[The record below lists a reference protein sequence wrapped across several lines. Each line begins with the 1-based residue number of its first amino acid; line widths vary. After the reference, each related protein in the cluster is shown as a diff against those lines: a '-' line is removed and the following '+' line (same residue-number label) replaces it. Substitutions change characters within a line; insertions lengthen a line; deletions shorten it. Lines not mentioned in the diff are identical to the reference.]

1 MVRFSENHW
10 YISRGIRNHFEIV
23 VFFGGV
29 FFENLPL
36 IASSFSS
43 VRSSSASRCGVV
55 GRIIGVGGCRSMAR
69 RRRRKCL
76 NCGRLFRPDPRNV
89 HRQKYCS
96 EPPCRKVSKAASQAR
111 WLAKPQNRDY
121 FRGPAHTERV
131 RAWRAANPGYCAR
144 RRRALQDRSSTQ
156 VTDPAGKIG
165 FLTERALQ
173 EDCRAQGLV
182 LTGLIATLTG
192 SALQEDIARTRRCY
206 QQLALDIFQGEP
218 PHGAQTPATT

>member
-1 MVRFSENHW
+1 MS
-10 YISRGIRNHFEIV
+10 
-23 VFFGGV
+23 
-29 FFENLPL
+29 
-36 IASSFSS
+36 
-43 VRSSSASRCGVV
+43 
-55 GRIIGVGGCRSMAR
+55 R

-96 EPPCRKVSKAASQAR
+96 EPPCRKASKAASQAR

-121 FRGPAHTERV
+121 FRGLAHTERV

-144 RRRALQDRSSTQ
+144 RRRALQDRSSAQ
-156 VTDPAGKIG
+156 VTDPTRKTG

-173 EDCRAQGLV
+173 EGCRAQGLV

-218 PHGAQTPATT
+218 PHGAQTPATTRAPARRTEPVQLGGSSAGARTAS

>member
-1 MVRFSENHW
+1 MT
-10 YISRGIRNHFEIV
+10 
-23 VFFGGV
+23 
-29 FFENLPL
+29 
-36 IASSFSS
+36 
-43 VRSSSASRCGVV
+43 
-55 GRIIGVGGCRSMAR
+55 R

-96 EPPCRKVSKAASQAR
+96 EPPCRKASKVASQAR

-121 FRGPAHTERV
+121 FCGPAHTERV
-131 RAWRAANPGYCAR
+131 RAWRAANPGYGRR

-156 VTDPAGKIG
+156 VTDSAGKTG

-192 SALQEDIARTRRCY
+192 TALQEDIARTRRRY
-206 QQLALDIFQGEP
+206 QQLALDIFQGDP
-218 PHGAQTPATT
+218 PHGAQTPASPRVPARRAESVQLGGSSAGARTAS